1 MMVINIYTGREVAG
15 SILDSSMRFSCDPV
29 LQTRRTWGGRRCGAA
44 RSEDDAQAVCR
55 RHPSRPGT
63 ASTFAVS
70 NMHIP
75 VSVGSLRGWVL
86 AVCNYAFIVV
96 HRGTKFGLGLVSWTK
111 PAAEGSGPEIH
122 PPRPTRPTAGRRK
135 LAASSSCS
143 KAAARIPLRIMV
155 CDTVGVNDLTAEDTH
170 RLRKSTC
177 HEVSIMATES
187 EAAGQKLYIA
197 SR

>member
-1 MMVINIYTGREVAG
+1 MIIYTGREVAG

-29 LQTRRTWGGRRCGAA
+29 LQTRRTWGGGRCGWLA
-44 RSEDDAQAVCR
+44 RRMRQAVCR

-111 PAAEGSGPEIH
+111 PAAEGSGSEITPSASH
-122 PPRPTRPTAGRRK
+122 STPPLDVASLLLLLARK
-135 LAASSSCS
+135 QQHATLG
-143 KAAARIPLRIMV
+143 
-155 CDTVGVNDLTAEDTH
+155 TVENHGGMRH
-170 RLRKSTC
+170 GWC
-177 HEVSIMATES
+177 
-187 EAAGQKLYIA
+187 Q
-197 SR
+197 

>member
-111 PAAEGSGPEIH
+111 PAAEGSGPPSGALLEIL
-122 PPRPTRPTAGRRK
+122 PPRPTPPHCWTSQACFCLHRK
-135 LAASSSCS
+135 QQHAT
-143 KAAARIPLRIMV
+143 LR
-155 CDTVGVNDLTAEDTH
+155 TVENHGGMRHGWD
-170 RLRKSTC
+170 
-177 HEVSIMATES
+177 
-187 EAAGQKLYIA
+187 Q
-197 SR
+197 